1 MLDEKTVRHVAKLAR
16 IGLSDDEV
24 AKFTPQLSGVLDY
37 MDILKEVDTKD
48 VAETS
53 QVTGLKDVFAQ
64 DEVIKGQASREELLE
79 CTELPVDSKQV
90 RVMPAIKQ

>member
-1 MLDEKTVRHVAKLAR
+1 MLDEKTVRHIAKLAR

-24 AKFTPQLSGVLDY
+24 KKFTPQLSVVFEY

-48 VAETS
+48 VAETN
-53 QVTGLKDVFAQ
+53 QVTGLRDVFEE
-64 DEVIKGQASREELLE
+64 DKVIKGQASREDLLE